1 MLIAL
6 TVVFFIV
13 SVILTLIIL
22 LQPGSE
28 GGMGFL
34 GGGGSQ
40 SAFGTKTGTVMT
52 RFTTILAALFMLV
65 SFVLGYLNSRQG
77 KIGTEELKN
86 IKKTVE
92 QLPGETPTMGSG
104 SEDIGVDIS
113 DTNK

>member
-6 TVVFFIV
+6 TVLFFIV
-13 SVILTLIIL
+13 SVILTLVIL

-28 GGMGFL
+28 GGMGFI

-52 RFTTILAALFMLV
+52 RFTTVLAALFMLV

-77 KIGTEELKN
+77 KIGAEDLKD
-86 IKKTVE
+86 IKQTVE
-92 QLPGETPTMGSG
+92 QLPGEVPTLGSG
-104 SEDIGVDIS
+104 QEDIGVDIS
-113 DTNK
+113 DTNQ